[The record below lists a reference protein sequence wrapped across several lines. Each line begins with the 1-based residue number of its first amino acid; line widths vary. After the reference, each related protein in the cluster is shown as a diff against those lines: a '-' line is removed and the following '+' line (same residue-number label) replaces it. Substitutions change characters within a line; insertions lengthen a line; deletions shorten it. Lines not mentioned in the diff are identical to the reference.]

1 MSDIKSKFYE
11 FLKSF
16 GKVNTDKVEEDLQEM
31 VKATTNS
38 VTKDTAGN
46 LVYLGKKFPAY
57 NKPRSSWRDGKVG
70 VVLAKKGDEIKVVHF
85 GDSTMRQNYSSEAN
99 DAYHARHGTS
109 DDVFSAKY
117 WSNKYLWPHGE
128 LKGKGPKPLEEL
140 KKCNNLAEIKKSH
153 DFEQRITIEVIAEPW
168 KLDAHNNWY
177 SYDTIVKEAY
187 PSFDKNWKEGNLSMN
202 LFHEIDD
209 PKGELVELVDHY
221 IVPFDC
227 IVPNPATG
235 KDYEIKKG
243 TWCAEVKWNH
253 PALWKQ
259 RTEIIQKA
267 DGTKGSL
274 IGGLSLNGWG
284 VVVKEEDIKDE
295 D

>member
-1 MSDIKSKFYE
+1 MVGLHGIIKSGRKMMSDIKSKFYE

-16 GKVNTDKVEEDLQEM
+16 GKVNTDKIEEDLQEL
-31 VKATTNS
+31 VKN
-38 VTKDTAGN
+38 
-46 LVYLGKKFPAY
+46 P
-57 NKPRSSWRDGKVG
+57 
-70 VVLAKKGDEIKVVHF
+70 
-85 GDSTMRQNYSSEAN
+85 
-99 DAYHARHGTS
+99 
-109 DDVFSAKY
+109 
-117 WSNKYLWPHGE
+117 
-128 LKGKGPKPLEEL
+128 
-140 KKCNNLAEIKKSH
+140 AEIKKSH

-168 KLDAHNNWY
+168 KLDAHDNWY

-259 RTEIIQKA
+259 RTEIIQKV

-284 VVVKEEDIKDE
+284 VVVKEEDVKDE